1 MGSMIQGIKVTAL
14 AGGVG
19 AAKFLRGLIEIVPQE
34 KITIIGN
41 VGDDLELYGLYI
53 SPDLDILMY
62 TLADIVDKEKGW
74 GIHNDTFNCLSML
87 SRYGL
92 ERWFMLGD
100 KDLATH
106 IYRTYLLK
114 KGLTLSEVTEKLCKL
129 LGLKVQLIP
138 VTNDHLRTVLVT
150 NEGTLEFQDYFVRRK
165 CKPKVSKVLYIGAD
179 KAKPANGV
187 IDAILNAD
195 IIIICPSNPILSIAP
210 ILSINQV
217 RRTLI
222 KSKAVK
228 VGISPLI
235 KGKAIKGPADK
246 LMKEIGIEASAYGVA
261 KLYQNFLDVFVIDT
275 QDKGLKRDIEKLGI
289 KVLVTN
295 TLMKTL
301 DDKIRLAREVLEFIL
316 YKK

>member
-1 MGSMIQGIKVTAL
+1 MGSMIQGIKITAL